1 MTSMTQPFPRIGTAM
16 RKMMGGENGERW
28 FSAKMSDEAVCVLIF
43 TSNCYLSFVAR
54 PLRKSSDY

>member
-16 RKMMGGENGERW
+16 SKMLGGEKEERW

-43 TSNCYLSFVAR
+43 TSKRYLSFVAR
-54 PLRKSSDY
+54 PFRKSSDC